1 MPFTLPTVYSTLIES
16 GKRAGEPKSK
26 GTINVYKN
34 RLNQIADA
42 TGVDTLEKIMKRSV
56 AVNKFIRGIAPV
68 GNESDPA
75 FRSRVRTY
83 YSAIF
88 MILPPEVKN
97 KPNPYYKAN
106 KKLQDEYSADPPK

>member
-1 MPFTLPTVYSTLIES
+1 MPFTLPMVYSTLIES
-16 GKRAGEPKSK
+16 GQRKGEPKSK

-42 TGVDTLEKIMKRSV
+42 TGVDTLEKVIKQSKRV
-56 AVNKFIRGIAPV
+56 IKFIKEIAPLAE
-68 GNESDPA
+68 ESEA
-75 FRSRVRTY
+75 SFRARIRTF

-88 MILPPEVKN
+88 MILPPELKN

-106 KKLQDEYSADPPK
+106 KVIQDPYTT